1 MRKVV
6 IDTNVLVSSL
16 FGGRPREVMNLW
28 RDGQFLLCLSD
39 EIVAE
44 YLQVLVRFGEVK
56 QEAQEFLA
64 LLNESEN
71 VLFVTPAERIHEV
84 AADAEDDKFLECG
97 VTAGAE
103 VIVSGDHH
111 LLELGRFRD
120 IAILEPTA
128 FLASFRGQ

>member
-6 IDTNVLVSSL
+6 IDTKVLVSSL

-44 YLQVLVRFGEVK
+44 YLEVLVRFGEVK

-64 LLNESEN
+64 LVSESEN

-84 AADAEDDKFLECG
+84 AADPDDNKFLECG
-97 VTAGAE
+97 VAAGAE

-111 LLELGRFRD
+111 LLEMGRFRE
-120 IAILEPTA
+120 IGILEPMA
-128 FLASFRGQ
+128 FLASFRGE

>member
-1 MRKVV
+1 MPLPMRKIV

-16 FGGRPREVMNLW
+16 FGGRPREVMDLW
-28 RDGQFLLCLSD
+28 RDGH
-39 EIVAE
+39 
-44 YLQVLVRFGEVK
+44 LQVLVRFGEVK

-84 AADAEDDKFLECG
+84 AADPDDNKFLECG
-97 VTAGAE
+97 VAAGAE
-103 VIVSGDHH
+103 VIVSGHHH

-120 IAILEPTA
+120 IAILEPMA